1 MKTRSSPN
9 PRLRRAGYALL
20 LTLAFAGIAIIALA
34 ATVSRT
40 LGNSKLNNRS
50 NDYAIAQNAAEAAV
64 EKVVARMG
72 YDFQNYGLGG
82 VTQNLGIYRT
92 NAPCA
97 AEDPYW
103 TNFVFS
109 DGQSHI
115 GQTYVGFVS
124 NYSGALPSQYPG
136 LFTTLAPIYRII
148 SNARPQGSQVT
159 AAVQEDVLLALVPI
173 TQYAIFYNGLL
184 EFSTC
189 ADMTVNGRVHANGS
203 IYTGTGASLTFNNT
217 VTTTATI
224 SSPYWNGQG
233 PDWHDTG
240 TYNGTPHFT
249 TNVPTV
255 TLSIGTTNVHSVID
269 QPPAGESPTSTAG
282 SARLYNE
289 AQVVL
294 QISNSAVRMTLQNS
308 VNDQVPGADP
318 SPIVITS
325 LTNLTALATNFP
337 FLTLTNSFTD
347 QRENKTILTTQIDIG
362 RYARWIS
369 TNSRVLTKFPNG
381 SGTYPTI
388 LYVADNRNT
397 TSSQLAGV
405 RLTNGLAPPVNGGLG
420 FSVATPNPLYV
431 VGNYNCTNS
440 SYLGTTNTSAS
451 VPCAFMSDALTILS
465 ASWDDSESAGSYK
478 YRNPVDTTV
487 NAAILT
493 GIVPSTGSSS
503 TQFSGGVHNLPR
515 LLEDWNSP
523 VRQLTL
529 NTSIMSLYNS
539 TRATHVFVNPGTYY
553 DPPRRQFSFDLNYL
567 SASKQPPGIPC
578 ALVLIRLNWAT
589 PPPNCVTY
597 NVTP

>member
-1 MKTRSSPN
+1 MKIRAIPN
-9 PRLRRAGYALL
+9 PNLRRAGYALL

-50 NDYAIAQNAAEAAV
+50 NDYASAQNAAEAAV
-64 EKVVARMG
+64 EKVVARVG

-97 AEDPYW
+97 AEDSYW

-109 DGQSHI
+109 DGQNHI

-233 PDWHDTG
+233 PDWKDTG
-240 TYNGTPHFT
+240 TYNGKPAST

-269 QPPAGESPTSTAG
+269 QPPAGESPTSSTG
-282 SARLYNE
+282 SARLYNQ

-318 SPIVITS
+318 SPIVISS

-347 QRENKTILTTQIDIG
+347 QRENKTILTTQIDVG
-362 RYARWIS
+362 KYARWIS

-388 LYVADNRNT
+388 LYVADNRTT

-405 RLTNGLAPPVNGGLG
+405 RLTNGIAPPVNGGLG

-431 VGNYNCTNS
+431 IGNYNCTNS
-440 SYLGTTNTSAS
+440 SFLGTTNTSAS

-465 ASWDDSESAGSYK
+465 SNWTDSASAGSYK
-478 YRNPVDTTV
+478 SRNPVDTTV
-487 NAAILT
+487 NAAVLT
-493 GIVPSTGSSS
+493 GIVPSTDSSS
-503 TQFSGGVHNLPR
+503 TGFSGGVHNLPR

-539 TRATHVFVNPGTYY
+539 TRATHMFVNPGTYY
-553 DPPRRQFSFDLNYL
+553 DPPSRLFSFDLNYL

-578 ALVLIRLNWAT
+578 ALVLIRLNWAA